1 MPGTRQICGARHTL
15 GTVDELEAH
24 AIVVRADALN
34 LLGRYDEALRL
45 VSPILA
51 DNSTHLPS
59 GVAAAVSLLHLRRDD
74 EAVMV
79 LSRLAGAHP
88 NSPDA
93 VRLLSVA
100 AVRRGDSA
108 AAVAHAARAVELA
121 PAALDVHVQ
130 YSVALTAAQRRAD
143 AVASARL
150 ALELDPNS
158 AAAHLAMAD
167 ALLLGDLAEHPGDL
181 ALAEQHI
188 RQILEAD
195 PNHAPAHNALGRVAS
210 AKGEIFAAVS
220 SVSRA
225 VAADPRQDVLV
236 RNVVALLARIILMTY
251 CGFCAL
257 WWIDLGAVIGG
268 EDGKPVLVGVA
279 LAVIAAVVAP
289 WLRLQRVTSLRV
301 RDLFRDFRRRDPAGV
316 AWAGLVAAVGV
327 LLAVLPLTSIAVAR
341 VLFAVAGGLLAIA
354 LVAFGLRVRA
364 AKRLAR
370 SSHTIRP

>member
-1 MPGTRQICGARHTL
+1 
-15 GTVDELEAH
+15 VDELEAH
-24 AIVVRADALN
+24 AVVVRADALN

-74 EAVMV
+74 EAVTL

-93 VRLLSVA
+93 VRLLSLA

-121 PAALDVHVQ
+121 PAALDVHLQ
-130 YSVALTAAQRRAD
+130 YSVALAAAQRRAD

-150 ALELDPNS
+150 ALEIDPDS

-167 ALLLGDLAEHPGDL
+167 ALLLGDLTEHPGDL

-188 RQILEAD
+188 RQILAAD
-195 PNHAPAHNALGRVAS
+195 PNHAPAHNALGRVSS
-210 AKGEIFAAVS
+210 AKGEIFAAIS
-220 SVSRA
+220 SISRA

-236 RNVVALLARIILMTY
+236 ANVVALLARIILMTY
-251 CGFCAL
+251 FGFCAL

-279 LAVIAAVVAP
+279 VAVIAAVVAP
-289 WLRLQRVTSLRV
+289 WLRLRRVTPLGV
-301 RDLFRDFRRRDPAGV
+301 PHLLRDFRRRDPAWV
-316 AWAGLVAAVGV
+316 AWAGVAAAAGA
-327 LLAVLPLTSIAVAR
+327 LLAVLPLTSIEVTR
-341 VLFAVAGGLLAIA
+341 VLFAVAGGLLAFV
-354 LVAFGLRVRA
+354 LVAFGLRVKA
-364 AKRLAR
+364 ARRHAR
-370 SSHTIRP
+370 SSHTIGP